1 MPTTNVSST
10 CELQLQEIADA
21 LSKSKKVV
29 VITGAGISTN
39 CGIPDFRSENGLY
52 TLIQAQYDAAA
63 ANKTNPNS
71 SEIDDRPVKR
81 RKLDR
86 SCSLGSSELDNGIMK
101 EAPLRRQLRSSQS
114 FHNPTV
120 NQNIIAV
127 PDSNSNTP
135 SDIPTKE
142 VEGEPSKDAAPEA
155 ASEPIISSQASGRS
169 TGSRQSLPNMKG
181 KDLFDSIIW
190 TDKLTTSIFYTFISS
205 LRQKILKDV
214 KSTTDTHKFIRAL
227 RDGGRLVRNYTQNI
241 DMLETREGL
250 CAELERGTGARG
262 RFNPKVQKEA
272 RTGNDSKGEKHD
284 SGVEVVHLHGS
295 LHSLRCSLCARLA
308 DWEDEDRHATTL
320 AGEGPE
326 CPWCSENSAK
336 REGKGRRS
344 LAVGRLRP
352 DIVLYGEEHP
362 SAHLVGPL
370 ITHDLS
376 LNPEMLLILGTS
388 MRVHGLKVM
397 VREFAKAVHGRGGSV
412 VFVNQTKPPDS
423 IWGDV
428 IDYWVEWDCDAW
440 VADLKQRRGDL
451 WLPQGTK
458 LEAPKQDKQQDPPQ
472 NPSSQRP
479 DYTSGAHFQGKILAS
494 LRKLTGRG
502 EDEESAKTIKRIN
515 GMFKET
521 APKSTVPR
529 RRSMPATKKEN
540 SRTPLSNL
548 SSNVQGLGILPAKG
562 KSKSTNGQRRPLP
575 SPPTS
580 DDSGRLCD
588 SSLPQP
594 MTPRAQ
600 RIKKLTSIDAILS
613 SPLSSPPKVLV
624 WSDY

>member
-1 MPTTNVSST
+1 MPTTNVSPTS
-10 CELQLQEIADA
+10 ELQLQQIADA

-29 VITGAGISTN
+29 VVTGAGISTN

-52 TLIQAQYDAAA
+52 SLIQAQYDAVAA
-63 ANKTNPNS
+63 SKTNSNS
-71 SEIDDRPVKR
+71 SDIDDRPVKR

-86 SCSLGSSELDNGIMK
+86 SCSLGSSELDNGIVK
-101 EAPLRRQLRSSQS
+101 EVPLRRQLRSSQS
-114 FHNPTV
+114 FHSPTA
-120 NQNIIAV
+120 NTTLATA
-127 PDSNSNTP
+127 PDPNSETTSN
-135 SDIPTKE
+135 IPTKE
-142 VEGEPSKDAAPEA
+142 AESEPPKDAAPEA
-155 ASEPIISSQASGRS
+155 ANEPIFSSQASVRS
-169 TGSRQSLPNMKG
+169 TTSRQSLPNMKG

-205 LRQKILKDV
+205 LRQKITKDV
-214 KSTTDTHKFIRAL
+214 KSGTDTHKFIRAL

-241 DMLETREGL
+241 DMLETLEGL
-250 CAELERGTGARG
+250 TAELSRGTGARG
-262 RFNPKVQKEA
+262 RFNPKLRKEP
-272 RTGNDSKGEKHD
+272 RTGNDQKGDKHD

-308 DWEDEDRHATTL
+308 QWDEDRQVTTL

-326 CPWCSENSAK
+326 CPWCSENSAR
-336 REGKGRRS
+336 REDKGRRG

-362 SAHLVGPL
+362 SADLVGPL

-376 LNPEMLLILGTS
+376 LNPDMLLILGTS

-423 IWGDV
+423 VWGDV

-440 VADLKQRRGDL
+440 VADVKQRRDDI
-451 WLPQGTK
+451 WIPQGTK
-458 LEAPKQDKQQDPPQ
+458 LEAPKNGEE
-472 NPSSQRP
+472 NPEK
-479 DYTSGAHFQGKILAS
+479 DHGMNGAHLQLKILAS

-502 EDEESAKTIKRIN
+502 KDEEAAKTIKRTN
-515 GMFKET
+515 RLFRKT
-521 APKSTVPR
+521 APKPPR
-529 RRSMPATKKEN
+529 RPLPSMNKKQS

-548 SSNVQGLGILPAKG
+548 SSNIQGLGTLPAKD
-562 KSKSTNGQRRPLP
+562 KSKSTNGKRRALP

-580 DDSGRLCD
+580 DDCGPLCD
-588 SSLPQP
+588 VALPQP
-594 MTPRAQ
+594 MTPRAE

-613 SPLSSPPKVLV
+613 SPLSSPPKVLI
-624 WSDY
+624 WSDYQ

>member
-1 MPTTNVSST
+1 MPTTNVSSA

-63 ANKTNPNS
+63 ANKTNSNTGD
-71 SEIDDRPVKR
+71 IDDRPVKR

-86 SCSLGSSELDNGIMK
+86 SCSLGSSELENGIIK

-114 FHNPTV
+114 FHTQTANSDS
-120 NQNIIAV
+120 A
-127 PDSNSNTP
+127 DSNSDT
-135 SDIPTKE
+135 SSEIPTKE
-142 VEGEPSKDAAPEA
+142 VEEPSKDVAPEVVN
-155 ASEPIISSQASGRS
+155 EPIFSSQASGRS

-205 LRQKILKDV
+205 LRKKILEDV
-214 KSTTDTHKFIRAL
+214 TSTTDTHKFIKAL

-241 DMLETREGL
+241 DMLERRAGL
-250 CAELERGTGARG
+250 CTELARGPGTRG
-262 RFNPKVQKEA
+262 RFNPKLRKEK
-272 RTGNDSKGEKHD
+272 RTETEENGKQD

-295 LHSLRCSLCARLA
+295 LDFLRCGLCARLA
-308 DWEDEDRHATTL
+308 EWEDDDRHITTL
-320 AGEGPE
+320 AGEAPE

-362 SAHLVGPL
+362 SAHLVGPI

-376 LNPEMLLILGTS
+376 LNPDMLLILGTS

-440 VADLKQRRGDL
+440 VADLNQRRDDI
-451 WLPQGTK
+451 WLPQGSK
-458 LEAPKQDKQQDPPQ
+458 LEDPKDDKPAVPPK
-472 NPSSQRP
+472 NPSAMRP
-479 DYTSGAHFQGKILAS
+479 DLTNGAHLQWKILSS
-494 LRKLTGRG
+494 LRQLTGRG
-502 EDEESAKTIKRIN
+502 EDQESTKMIERIN
-515 GMFKET
+515 EIFKQT
-521 APKSTVPR
+521 APKITVQR
-529 RRSMPATKKEN
+529 RRSLPATTKKQN
-540 SRTPLSNL
+540 SRIPLSNL
-548 SSNVQGLGILPAKG
+548 SSNVQGPMLPANG
-562 KSKSTNGQRRPLP
+562 KPKSTNAQRRALP

-580 DDSGRLCD
+580 DEAGPL
-588 SSLPQP
+588 LPQP
-594 MTPRAQ
+594 MTPRAV

-613 SPLSSPPKVLV
+613 SPLSSPPKVIV
-624 WSDY
+624 WSDYQ

>member
-1 MPTTNVSST
+1 MPTTNVSSA

-63 ANKTNPNS
+63 ANKTNPNTGD
-71 SEIDDRPVKR
+71 IDDRPVKR

-86 SCSLGSSELDNGIMK
+86 SCSLGSSELENGIIK
-101 EAPLRRQLRSSQS
+101 AAPLRRQLRSSQS
-114 FHNPTV
+114 FHTNATDSDSAGLNP
-120 NQNIIAV
+120 
-127 PDSNSNTP
+127 DTP
-135 SDIPTKE
+135 SEIPTKE
-142 VEGEPSKDAAPEA
+142 VEETPKDVSPEA
-155 ASEPIISSQASGRS
+155 VNEPIFSSQASGRS

-214 KSTTDTHKFIRAL
+214 TSTTDTHKFIRAL

-241 DMLETREGL
+241 DMLERREGL
-250 CAELERGTGARG
+250 CTELERGTGTRG
-262 RFNPKVQKEA
+262 RFNPKLRKEA
-272 RTGNDSKGEKHD
+272 RTQNKKGGTQD

-295 LHSLRCSLCARLA
+295 LDFLRCGLCARLA
-308 DWEDEDRHATTL
+308 NWEDDDRHVTTL
-320 AGEGPE
+320 AGEAPE

-376 LNPEMLLILGTS
+376 LSPDMLLILGTS

-440 VADLKQRRGDL
+440 VADLKQRRDDI

-458 LEAPKQDKQQDPPQ
+458 VEVPKDDKTPK
-472 NPSSQRP
+472 NPSAMRQ
-479 DYTSGAHFQGKILAS
+479 DHLNGAHLQWKILLS
-494 LRKLTGRG
+494 LRQLTGRG
-502 EDEESAKTIKRIN
+502 EDEEAAKMIERID
-515 GMFKET
+515 GLYKQT
-521 APKSTVPR
+521 APKSTIPR
-529 RRSMPATKKEN
+529 RRSLPATTKKQN
-540 SRTPLSNL
+540 SRIPLSNL
-548 SSNVQGLGILPAKG
+548 SSNVRGPMLPANCKP
-562 KSKSTNGQRRPLP
+562 KSTNGQRRALP

-580 DDSGRLCD
+580 DEAGLL
-588 SSLPQP
+588 LPQP
-594 MTPRAQ
+594 MTPRAV

-613 SPLSSPPKVLV
+613 SPLSSPPKVIV
-624 WSDY
+624 WADYQ

>member
-1 MPTTNVSST
+1 MPTTNVSSA

-63 ANKTNPNS
+63 ANKTNSNTS
-71 SEIDDRPVKR
+71 DIDDRPVKR

-86 SCSLGSSELDNGIMK
+86 SCSLGSSELENGIIK

-114 FHNPTV
+114 FHKQT
-120 NQNIIAV
+120 A
-127 PDSNSNTP
+127 NSDTP
-135 SDIPTKE
+135 SEIPTKE
-142 VEGEPSKDAAPEA
+142 VEEPSKDVAPEVVN
-155 ASEPIISSQASGRS
+155 EPIFSSQASGRS
-169 TGSRQSLPNMKG
+169 TASRQSLPNMKG

-214 KSTTDTHKFIRAL
+214 TSTTDTHKFIKAL

-241 DMLETREGL
+241 DMLERLEGL
-250 CAELERGTGARG
+250 CTELERGPGTRG
-262 RFNPKVQKEA
+262 RFNPKLRKER
-272 RTGNDSKGEKHD
+272 RTETEENGKQD

-295 LHSLRCSLCARLA
+295 LDFLRCGLCARLA
-308 DWEDEDRHATTL
+308 EWEDDDRHLTTL
-320 AGEGPE
+320 AGDAPE
-326 CPWCSENSAK
+326 CPWCSANSAK

-362 SAHLVGPL
+362 SAHLVGPI

-376 LNPEMLLILGTS
+376 LGPDILLILGTS

-423 IWGDV
+423 IWGEV

-440 VADLKQRRGDL
+440 VADLKQRKGDIFL
-451 WLPQGTK
+451 AQGAK
-458 LEAPKQDKQQDPPQ
+458 PKDEPSAPPK
-472 NPSSQRP
+472 NPSAMRP
-479 DYTSGAHFQGKILAS
+479 DLTNGAYLQWKILSS
-494 LRKLTGRG
+494 LRQLTGRG
-502 EDEESAKTIKRIN
+502 KDEEAAKMVERVDGLYKQ
-515 GMFKET
+515 T
-521 APKSTVPR
+521 ASKSTEPR
-529 RRSMPATKKEN
+529 RRSLPATTKKQN
-540 SRTPLSNL
+540 SRIPLSNL
-548 SSNVQGLGILPAKG
+548 SSNVQGPMLPANG
-562 KSKSTNGQRRPLP
+562 KPKSTSGQRRALP

-580 DDSGRLCD
+580 DEAGPL
-588 SSLPQP
+588 LPQP
-594 MTPRAQ
+594 MTPRAV

-613 SPLSSPPKVLV
+613 SPLSSPPKVIV
-624 WSDY
+624 WSDYQ

>member
-1 MPTTNVSST
+1 MPTTSVSSA
-10 CELQLQEIADA
+10 CEVQLQAIADA

-63 ANKTNPNS
+63 ASKTNPNS
-71 SEIDDRPVKR
+71 SDIDDRPVKR

-86 SCSLGSSELDNGIMK
+86 SCSLGSSELDNGMMK

-114 FHNPTV
+114 FHSLTANS
-120 NQNIIAV
+120 NLAAV
-127 PDSNSNTP
+127 PDSNPDTP
-135 SDIPTKE
+135 SEIPTKE
-142 VEGEPSKDAAPEA
+142 VEEPSKDVAPEA
-155 ASEPIISSQASGRS
+155 VNEPIFSSQASGRS
-169 TGSRQSLPNMKG
+169 TASRQSLPNMKG

-205 LRQKILKDV
+205 LRQKIMKDV
-214 KSTTDTHKFIRAL
+214 KSGTDTHKFIRAL

-250 CAELERGTGARG
+250 CAELSRGTGARG
-262 RFNPKVQKEA
+262 RFNPKLRKEA
-272 RTGNDSKGEKHD
+272 QTGNHEGGKQD

-295 LHSLRCSLCARLA
+295 LESLRCGLCARLA
-308 DWEDEDRHATTL
+308 NWDEDRHVTTL
-320 AGEGPE
+320 AGEAPG

-362 SAHLVGPL
+362 NAHLVGPL

-376 LNPEMLLILGTS
+376 LNPDMLLILGTS

-440 VADLKQRRGDL
+440 VADLKQRKDDI

-458 LEAPKQDKQQDPPQ
+458 LEAPKEDKPQVDPK
-472 NPSSQRP
+472 NPSSMRQ
-479 DYTSGAHFQGKILAS
+479 DYTNGAHLQWKILAS

-502 EDEESAKTIKRIN
+502 EDEESAKMIRRIN
-515 GMFKET
+515 GMLKPT
-521 APKSTVPR
+521 APKPV
-529 RRSMPATKKEN
+529 RRSLPSTDKKQN
-540 SRTPLSNL
+540 SRTPLSSL
-548 SSNVQGLGILPAKG
+548 STNVQGVGKLSTKG
-562 KSKSTNGQRRPLP
+562 KSKSTDGQRRALP

-580 DDSGRLCD
+580 DDSGPLCD
-588 SSLPQP
+588 GVLPQP
-594 MTPRAQ
+594 MTPRAE

-624 WSDY
+624 WSDYQ

>member
-1 MPTTNVSST
+1 MCLRPLGS
-10 CELQLQEIADA
+10 LQTAAYL
-21 LSKSKKVV
+21 
-29 VITGAGISTN
+29 
-39 CGIPDFRSENGLY
+39 SENGLY

-63 ANKTNPNS
+63 ASKTNSNS
-71 SEIDDRPVKR
+71 SDVDDRPIKR

-101 EAPLRRQLRSSQS
+101 DVPLRRQLRSSQS
-114 FHNPTV
+114 FHSQTAGSNTT
-120 NQNIIAV
+120 AALG
-127 PDSNSNTP
+127 SNSDTP
-135 SDIPTKE
+135 SDIPAKE
-142 VEGEPSKDAAPEA
+142 VEAEPPKDAASEA
-155 ASEPIISSQASGRS
+155 ATEPIISSQASGRS
-169 TGSRQSLPNMKG
+169 TASRQSLPNMKG

-190 TDKLTTSIFYTFISS
+190 TDRLTTSIFYTFISS
-205 LRQKILKDV
+205 LRQKILNDV

-250 CAELERGTGARG
+250 SAELELGTGARG
-262 RFNPKVQKEA
+262 RFNPKLLKEP
-272 RTGNDSKGEKHD
+272 RTGNDKEGDKHY

-308 DWEDEDRHATTL
+308 SWEDEDRHATTL

-326 CPWCSENSAK
+326 CPWCSENSAR

-440 VADLKQRRGDL
+440 VADLKQRRDDI

-458 LEAPKQDKQQDPPQ
+458 LETPKDDKPQIPPR
-472 NPSSQRP
+472 NPSSMRQ
-479 DYTSGAHFQGKILAS
+479 DHTNGAHLQWKILAS

-502 EDEESAKTIKRIN
+502 EDEESAKTIQRIN
-515 GMFKET
+515 GMFKQT
-521 APKSTVPR
+521 APKCTIPR
-529 RRSMPATKKEN
+529 RRSVPAAKKEN
-540 SRTPLSNL
+540 SRTPLATL
-548 SSNVQGLGILPAKG
+548 SSNVQGQGVLPTKAKL
-562 KSKSTNGQRRPLP
+562 KSTKGQRRALP

-580 DDSGRLCD
+580 DDSGPLCNAT
-588 SSLPQP
+588 LPQP

-600 RIKKLTSIDAILS
+600 RIKNLTSIDAILS
-613 SPLSSPPKVLV
+613 SPLSSPPKFLV
-624 WSDY
+624 WSDYE